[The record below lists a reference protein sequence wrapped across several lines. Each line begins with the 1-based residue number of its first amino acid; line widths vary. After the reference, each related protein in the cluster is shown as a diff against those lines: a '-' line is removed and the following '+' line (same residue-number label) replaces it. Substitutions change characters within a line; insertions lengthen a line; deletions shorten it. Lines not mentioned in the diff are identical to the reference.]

1 MVMDPRVGS
10 KRIAL
15 SKQIQVNK
23 PDRRFREGKRKHAS
37 MLVLFST

>member
-1 MVMDPRVGS
+1 MVMDPMVGS

-23 PDRRFREGKRKHAS
+23 PIEDLGKENRN
-37 MLVLFST
+37 MLPC